1 MFEVLAESIESL
13 RELLAILDPLV
24 LDGADA
30 MRLVEES
37 AELERL
43 AGAVRTLAVGRVA
56 ETGAWQAD
64 GAFRDVSAWMA
75 SKTHSTVGR
84 AKATVETAGR
94 LAELPETAAA
104 LRTGALSEVQT
115 EVIAAAAS
123 ADPQAEVALLECAA
137 RNGVK
142 GLKDECARVEAAAS
156 TDQAERYARARA
168 NRYLRHRRISD
179 VEGLI
184 EMRGPIDAT
193 AAVMAALEPGEKEL
207 FRQARASGRREE
219 PEALAFD
226 AAVEMADDSAA
237 ARLVERPSR
246 APATLV
252 MRVDHSAFVR
262 GETVPG
268 EVCEIAGI
276 GPVPVFVA
284 QRLSGDA
291 IFKAL
296 IHDGTDVLAVSHL
309 GRTIPA
315 RLRTAVRELFSEC
328 AIEGCH
334 VNRHLEI
341 DHNTPVSEQGPTA
354 LWNLSLLCRFHHE
367 HKHRYNQRVV
377 GEGTNRRLVPT
388 GRPPPGPPT
397 PKQSRAATARGS
409 RIRPLAG

>member
-1 MFEVLAESIESL
+1 L
-13 RELLAILDPLV
+13 
-24 LDGADA
+24 
-30 MRLVEES
+30 
-37 AELERL
+37 
-43 AGAVRTLAVGRVA
+43 
-56 ETGAWQAD
+56 
-64 GAFRDVSAWMA
+64 A
-75 SKTHSTVGR
+75 SKTQSTVGR
-84 AKATVETAGR
+84 AKATVETAVR
-94 LAELPETAAA
+94 LAELPETRAA
-104 LRTGALSEVQT
+104 LRAGALSEVQAD
-115 EVIAAAAS
+115 VIAAAAS
-123 ADPQAEVALLECAA
+123 ADPAAEVALLSCAA

-142 GLKDECARVEAAAS
+142 GLKDEAARVEAAAS
-156 TDQAERYARARA
+156 TDQAERYARVRA
-168 NRYLRHRRISD
+168 NRYLRHRRLSD

-207 FRQARASGRREE
+207 FRQARKAERREE

-226 AAVEMADDSAA
+226 TAVEMADDSAA
-237 ARLVERPSR
+237 GRLVERPSR
-246 APATLV
+246 APATVVL
-252 MRVDHSAFVR
+252 RVDHSAFVR

-284 QRLSGDA
+284 HKLSGDA

-341 DHNTPVSEQGPTA
+341 DYNTPVGEQGPTA
-354 LWNLSLLCRFHHE
+354 VWNLSRLCRFHHDQ
-367 HKHRYNQRVV
+367 KHRYNQRVV
-377 GEGTNRRLVPT
+377 GVGTHRRLVPAT
-388 GRPPPGPPT
+388 SRPPPGPPP
-397 PKQSRAATARGS
+397 PKRRRGRKTGRDRTTDSPSSGRDRAHAAV
-409 RIRPLAG
+409 P